1 MRLVL
6 HDEDSH
12 RLEVIMSY
20 RTTMGRLVL
29 AAAFAVLVVP
39 NAVAAQKD
47 SVSARMTEAEA
58 VRALSTGDLTSERNL
73 AVMLATELGPQAGPA
88 LRSAILR
95 EAWAELR
102 GERGRPLDE
111 HISAYIYAVA
121 QLRDPASVPFLV
133 ETMRYSS
140 SAADALADIG
150 AVVLPPVLAAVDDP
164 QTDQAGV
171 RSGFTVLRWLI
182 EEGNLDAGQTEEI
195 GEAALR
201 RLTSGP
207 QETLAIFGALHVAV
221 VLREPDLMKA
231 AQALAH
237 EPGALEA
244 LAASQSQVGWI
255 RREARD
261 LLSGARKPF
270 PERRSRREG

>member
-1 MRLVL
+1 
-6 HDEDSH
+6 
-12 RLEVIMSY
+12 MSDL
-20 RTTMGRLVL
+20 TTLGRSVL
-29 AAAFAVLVVP
+29 AAAVVVSVVP
-39 NAVAAQKD
+39 NMVAAQKD
-47 SVSARMTEAEA
+47 SVSARLSEAEA
-58 VRALSTGDLTSERNL
+58 VRALSTGELTSERNL
-73 AVMLATELGPQAGPA
+73 AVMLATELGPHATPA
-88 LRSAILR
+88 LRTAILR

-140 SAADALADIG
+140 SAANALADIG
-150 AVVLPPVLAAVDDP
+150 AVALPPVLAAVNDP
-164 QTDQAGV
+164 ETDQAGV
-171 RSGFTVLRWLI
+171 RKGFTVLRWMI
-182 EEGNLDAGQTEEI
+182 EEGIPDAAQTGEI
-195 GEAALR
+195 RDAALR

-207 QETLAIFGALHVAV
+207 QMTLAIFGALHIAV
-221 VLREPDLMKA
+221 VLREPELLNVAK
-231 AQALAH
+231 ALAH

-255 RREARD
+255 RQEARD

-270 PERRSRREG
+270 PERRPRREG